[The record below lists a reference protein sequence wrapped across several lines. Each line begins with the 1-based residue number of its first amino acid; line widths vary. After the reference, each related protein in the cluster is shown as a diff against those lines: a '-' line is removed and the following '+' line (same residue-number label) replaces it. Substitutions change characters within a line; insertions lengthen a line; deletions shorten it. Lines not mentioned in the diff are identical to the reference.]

1 MDYDVIIILIIA
13 GFTVIAALALL
24 FVLKSYLNEKKDL
37 KKSQLAQCTEKVLGL
52 ATRFTYNVTER
63 RHVVTVEYEV
73 DSQKYQLQEN
83 VSKKSQLIKV
93 GILTLDGK
101 VKASTF
107 VDVLYDPEDP
117 QIAYLPENR

>member
-1 MDYDVIIILIIA
+1 MDYDIIIILIIA

-52 ATRFTYNVTER
+52 VTRFTYNVTER

-73 DSQKYQLQEN
+73 DSQKYQIQEN